1 MSTKV
6 GLTTINIQSLKL
18 KELTL
23 TEHLGSNDADMCV
36 VTETWLNDDD
46 QVWLQ
51 SSKFNKNGWKCY
63 NINRQGRQGGG
74 LTLIYHDRY
83 HTKCHE
89 QGATRSF
96 EYGIWQVKS
105 SKLTNVIIA
114 IYHPPYSDVN
124 PVTNSMFIDDF
135 TDWIGE
141 IFMTYDNIIIRGDFN
156 LHVNE
161 VDDPEI
167 QVFNNTITALGF
179 NQVVDFETHKQ
190 GNHLDL
196 ILVEELSKPKI
207 ANCFPGPYLSDHCTV
222 ETVLTQNREDMLR
235 ISVTNR
241 KLHNI
246 DQQQFITDLKLQD
259 LNLIQPPDDW

>member
-1 MSTKV
+1 M
-6 GLTTINIQSLKL
+6 
-18 KELTL
+18 
-23 TEHLGSNDADMCV
+23 
-36 VTETWLNDDD
+36 
-46 QVWLQ
+46 
-51 SSKFNKNGWKCY
+51 
-63 NINRQGRQGGG
+63 
-74 LTLIYHDRY
+74 
-83 HTKCHE
+83 
-89 QGATRSF
+89 
-96 EYGIWQVKS
+96 
-105 SKLTNVIIA
+105 TNVIIA
-114 IYHPPYSDVN
+114 IYHPPYSDAN

-141 IFMTYDNIIIRGDFN
+141 RVMTYNNIIITGDFN

-179 NQVVDFETHKQ
+179 NQVVDFEMHKQ

-196 ILVEELSKPKI
+196 ILVEELSKLKI

-235 ISVTNR
+235 KSVTNR

-259 LNLIQPPDDW
+259 LNLMQQPNELVNAFED

>member
-1 MSTKV
+1 MTKGIDYFIPISAGTVRKLILNKKKIRRRNNQVPSVNFDNLIIIKCTQSKYIYNMSTKNR
-6 GLTTINIQSLKL
+6 LTTINIQSLKS

-36 VTETWLNDDD
+36 VNETWLNDDD

-63 NINRQGRQGGG
+63 NINRQGRWGGG
-74 LTLIYHDRY
+74 LALIYHHRY

-114 IYHPPYSDVN
+114 IYHPLYSDVN

-141 IFMTYDNIIIRGDFN
+141 RVMT
-156 LHVNE
+156 LTTTSLLQ
-161 VDDPEI
+161 EI
-167 QVFNNTITALGF
+167 
-179 NQVVDFETHKQ
+179 
-190 GNHLDL
+190 L
-196 ILVEELSKPKI
+196 I
-207 ANCFPGPYLSDHCTV
+207 Y
-222 ETVLTQNREDMLR
+222 M
-235 ISVTNR
+235 
-241 KLHNI
+241 
-246 DQQQFITDLKLQD
+246 
-259 LNLIQPPDDW
+259 